1 MLQTATRESLARY
14 LEPRLW
20 QAIGAGV
27 QQPGSSDGGL
37 ENAALA
43 ACARCLVTILRL
55 GIVLANDGQRPD
67 TGKQVIPREFLLDS
81 TDWHRVAAAFRPRNP
96 SSYYGYSNYFWLE
109 NSRARRFMLLGIHG
123 QAIFV
128 DPAHR
133 LVMVHLAAS
142 EHAKVGEGNDG
153 QQAGGVVASCRATLR
168 QMVSPEPA

>member
-1 MLQTATRESLARY
+1 MAGDSRGYSNLVPRRRRPGKCRWRRAR
-14 LEPRLW
+14 
-20 QAIGAGV
+20 V
-27 QQPGSSDGGL
+27 
-37 ENAALA
+37 
-43 ACARCLVTILRL
+43 ARDYLRL

-81 TDWHRVAAAFRPRNP
+81 TDWHRVAVCSVHEIRRHH
-96 SSYYGYSNYFWLE
+96 GYSNHFWLE

-142 EHAKVGEGNDG
+142 EHAKVGEGTMGNER
-153 QQAGGVVASCRATLR
+153 AALWRAVV
-168 QMVSPEPA
+168 QHYGKW